1 MHKLRMFSP
10 QRRILGVVIASGLVV
25 AASACSS
32 SGGESSA
39 VNQSASGKAPY
50 TVAMIG
56 DMSGPYA
63 SIVSHGVGGF
73 ETAIDAVNAAGGV
86 NGRKI
91 VVGSP
96 LDAQSTA
103 TGAETAF
110 RQAVGQAPDAI
121 FMTTA
126 STEIADTAPVAEGAG
141 ITLLAV
147 ANDDG
152 QAVPPK
158 PYYYSATLSSTAA
171 GQGYTNAIKQ
181 NLGTLKG
188 KNVAIIV
195 DDSVST
201 VEYGQKLQA
210 LVQAGGGR
218 ISSFIKNDP
227 VVTSFT
233 TQAGQVMQNP
243 PDAIMLNDSPTNTV
257 VEVTALKAAGYKGPI
272 FGGTAADDDA
282 TLQKTAELGADYL
295 GPRELNTPV
304 SGDAAWNAAVKYGH
318 EADASDGI
326 YFSKGYI
333 LGYAFVAG
341 LKKCGDSCNAK
352 SLPAAMASVTDI
364 SAPGNIPFGEVG
376 FSSSSHVAEKSIQFY
391 KYDTAQKKVVADG
404 GPISVS

>member
-1 MHKLRMFSP
+1 VHKFRVFSP
-10 QRRILGVVIASGLVV
+10 QRRILGVVIASGLAL

-32 SGGESSA
+32 SGGTST
-39 VNQSASGKAPY
+39 ASQAASKQAPY

-63 SIVSHGVGGF
+63 SIVSHGIGGF

-103 TGAETAF
+103 SGAETAF
-110 RQAVGQAPDAI
+110 RQAVGKAPDAI

-126 STEIADTAPVAEGAG
+126 STEIADTAPVAQGAG

-158 PYYYSATLSSTAA
+158 PYYYSTTLSSAAA
-171 GQGYTNAIKQ
+171 GQAYANAIKQ

-201 VEYGQKLQA
+201 IEYGQKLQA

-218 ISSFIKNDP
+218 ISNFIKNDP
-227 VVTSFT
+227 VVSSFT

-304 SGDAAWNAAVKYGH
+304 EGDAAWNAAVKYGH

-326 YFSKGYI
+326 YFSKGYV

-341 LKKCGDSCNAK
+341 LKKCGDSCDAK
-352 SLPAAMASVTDI
+352 SLPAAMASVTNI

-376 FSSSSHVAEKSIQFY
+376 FSSSSHVAEKSIEFF
-391 KYDTAQKKVVADG
+391 KFDTAQHKVVADG
-404 GPISVS
+404 GLISVS

>member
-1 MHKLRMFSP
+1 VHKFRVFSP
-10 QRRILGVVIASGLVV
+10 QRRIFGVVIASGLVL

-32 SGGESSA
+32 GGSSTA

-63 SIVSHGVGGF
+63 SIVSHGIGGF

-91 VVGSP
+91 VVSSP

-103 TGAETAF
+103 GGAETAF

-158 PYYYSATLSSTAA
+158 PYYYSTTLSSAAA
-171 GQGYTNAIKQ
+171 GQAYANAIKQ

-201 VEYGQKLQA
+201 IEYGQKLQA
-210 LVQAGGGR
+210 LVQAGGGK
-218 ISSFIKNDP
+218 ISNFIKNDP
-227 VVTSFT
+227 IVSSFT
-233 TQAGQVMQNP
+233 TQAGLIMQDP

-282 TLQKTAELGADYL
+282 TLQKTAELGVDYL

-304 SGDAAWNAAVKYGH
+304 AGDAAWSAAVKYGH
-318 EADASDGI
+318 EADASEGI

-341 LKKCGDSCNAK
+341 LKKCGDSCDAK
-352 SLPAAMASVTDI
+352 SLPAAMASVTNI
-364 SAPGNIPFGEVG
+364 SAPGNIPFGVVG
-376 FSSSSHVAEKSIQFY
+376 FSASSHVAEKSIEFF
-391 KYDTAQKKVVADG
+391 KYDTAQHKVVADG
-404 GPISVS
+404 GLISVS